1 MNRAT
6 TDRCAD
12 AGLVKSLYSQEHLR
26 FCAVMRRLR
35 VDSGLTQS
43 ELAARLGKPQSFVSK
58 YETGERRLDVA
69 EARAV
74 AAALGTS
81 LREVVAELGW

>member
-1 MNRAT
+1 M
-6 TDRCAD
+6 
-12 AGLVKSLYSQEHLR
+12 KSLYSQEHLR